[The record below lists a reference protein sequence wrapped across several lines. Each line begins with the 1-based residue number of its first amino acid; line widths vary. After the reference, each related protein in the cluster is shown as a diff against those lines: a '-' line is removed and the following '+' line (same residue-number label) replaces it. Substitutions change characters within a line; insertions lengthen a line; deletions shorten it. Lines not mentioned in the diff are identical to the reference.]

1 MGLHAIKNGAES
13 CWHRNNKSNKNDSL
27 GANSFRAFLIYLRI
41 LIIRDTLLQQDQ
53 INDYVNKEV
62 PVVNNGYYQI
72 VDKVQRILFLQSKD
86 IN

>member
-1 MGLHAIKNGAES
+1 MQSHAGTKIMNQIKMIALEQIVSGLF
-13 CWHRNNKSNKNDSL
+13 W
-27 GANSFRAFLIYLRI
+27 FYLMI

>member
-1 MGLHAIKNGAES
+1 MFQG
-13 CWHRNNKSNKNDSL
+13 
-27 GANSFRAFLIYLRI
+27 FLIYLRI
-41 LIIRDTLLQQDQ
+41 LIIRDTLLEQDQ

-62 PVVNNGYYQI
+62 PFVNNRYYQI

>member
-1 MGLHAIKNGAES
+1 MQGHASTEIINQIKMIALEQIVSGLF
-13 CWHRNNKSNKNDSL
+13 W
-27 GANSFRAFLIYLRI
+27 FYLMI

>member
-1 MGLHAIKNGAES
+1 MIALEQIVSGLF
-13 CWHRNNKSNKNDSL
+13 W
-27 GANSFRAFLIYLRI
+27 FYLMI